1 MPNRKQLQ
9 RWATTDLAPLEEPP
23 RIPVA
28 TTFRHMPP
36 SPAVAARIEAE
47 AQKLL
52 RYYTGILRCHVVIVA
67 PHRHHRLGRQYQ
79 MHIEITVPGGELV
92 ISHEPPARVRLTAV
106 PHLQKRDEIEGP
118 HKDLYVVIRE
128 VFDAARRRLE
138 DHARRERGDVKR
150 HEAPADIGTPP

>member
-1 MPNRKQLQ
+1 
-9 RWATTDLAPLEEPP
+9 
-23 RIPVA
+23 
-28 TTFRHMPP
+28 
-36 SPAVAARIEAE
+36 
-47 AQKLL
+47 
-52 RYYTGILRCHVVIVA
+52 
-67 PHRHHRLGRQYQ
+67 